1 MTLSEIKEQ
10 VMFQTNNDAEDVGDF
25 LPALTD
31 YINEAYDRLIK
42 VWAKAHVNSGS
53 ENWPPLREPD
63 PEPEESED
71 EEIFDDEENSG
82 VVYPVDV
89 PRTPEWTHR
98 YLADWATWLVYR
110 NGNPNKQ
117 QRGYAF
123 RESFLWMLST
133 IADEGGKDGL
143 DEDGNQKQYKNFY
156 NIPV

>member
-42 VWAKAHVNSGS
+42 VWAKVHVKSGS
-53 ENWPPLREPD
+53 EDWPPLREPEESD
-63 PEPEESED
+63 PEELHP
-71 EEIFDDEENSG
+71 
-82 VVYPVDV
+82 DV
-89 PRTPEWTHR
+89 PKTPGWTHR